1 MLLIYGIAFSLGCS
15 APPATSQKNEGAPT
29 SNEIASA
36 PRVPLVRSRN
46 PSPCRSDGRLI
57 RVRGSFHSY
66 EVHYLSAAACAQ
78 LVFVS
83 FDEDI
88 ETRSPAAF
96 EKLSQRGDAEV
107 PTVEVVGRAQ
117 ARERSVKITIYSV
130 ESVEP

>member
-36 PRVPLVRSRN
+36 PRVPLCALATRL
-46 PSPCRSDGRLI
+46 PSLDGRLI

-83 FDEDI
+83 FDQDI

-107 PTVEVVGRAQ
+107 PTVEVVGSVQ